1 MRNITT
7 CLSLT
12 ICLLVALAS
21 PLRAQNKTTDLYD
34 TETVQQIRLTL
45 DVDNWREVLDSM
57 RLNDDGYLLAD
68 ATINGQKFDNIGVRY
83 RGNKSY
89 TLGGKRNPL
98 NIKLNYI
105 NKSQAYGDYKTIKL
119 TTALRDPSMVREV
132 LSFEIARDYMPAPR
146 ANYAQVY
153 VNNEYYGLLVNVQP
167 IDEQFLEENFG
178 ESDGYLFKT
187 RENALDQTPRGCR
200 RGVYGSLQYEGK
212 LKCYLNNW
220 EEIGN
225 DGWDELIELTRILE
239 EEPKRID
246 EVLHV
251 DNTLW
256 MLAFNNVLLNLNS
269 YSGNHS
275 QNFYLYR
282 DVSGRFNP
290 IIWDM
295 NLSFGSYKNVGGG
308 SDLNIKQ
315 LQQIDPLL
323 HVDNESKPLIRQL
336 MSNDKYRKMYF
347 SHVRQIVYDH
357 FKDGQ
362 YLTRARELQRS
373 IQTAFSSDPSKEYS
387 LSDMQ
392 GNLTQTHGKKSR
404 IPGLEELMQARTEN
418 LRRDKSIAVVP
429 STIESVELRRRREL
443 SNERIDAFT
452 VRAKVGKFPKLV
464 LLHYRFSPDA
474 AFQTMQMHDDG
485 QHRDIR
491 SGDEIFAATA
501 VPLNGEQEMEY
512 YISVE
517 NAAIM
522 SYSPANYTQDRMTAN
537 LGELNK

>member
-1 MRNITT
+1 MRNTT
-7 CLSLT
+7 CLSL
-12 ICLLVALAS
+12 LLMLLATLAS
-21 PLRAQNKTTDLYD
+21 SLEAQNQSADLYD
-34 TETVQQIRLTL
+34 TESIQQIRLSL
-45 DVDNWREVLDSM
+45 DVDDWREVLDSM
-57 RLNDDGYLLAD
+57 RLNDAGYLLAD
-68 ATINGQKFDNIGVRY
+68 ATINGKKFDNVGVRY

-105 NKSQAYGDYKTIKL
+105 NKSQSYGDYKTIKL

-153 VNNEYYGLLVNVQP
+153 VNDEYYGLLVNVQP
-167 IDEQFLEENFG
+167 VDEQFLKENFG

-225 DGWDELIELTRILE
+225 DGWDELIELTRVLE
-239 EEPKRID
+239 EDPKRID
-246 EVLHV
+246 EVLAV

-282 DVSGRFNP
+282 DSSGRFQP
-290 IIWDM
+290 IVWDM
-295 NLSFGSYKNVGGG
+295 NLSFGSYKNIGGG
-308 SDLNIKQ
+308 SDLTIRE

-323 HVDNESKPLIRQL
+323 HVDNEAKPLIRQL
-336 MSNDKYRKMYF
+336 MSSEKYRKTYL
-347 SHVRQIVYDH
+347 SHVRQIIYDH

-362 YLTRARELQRS
+362 YLNRARELQRM
-373 IQTAFSSDPSKEYS
+373 IQTAYTNDPNKEYNFA
-387 LSDMQ
+387 DMQ
-392 GNLTQTHGKKSR
+392 GNLTATHGKKSR
-404 IPGLEELMQARTEN
+404 IPGLEELMETRTEY
-418 LRRDKSIAVVP
+418 LRKEKSLAVVP
-429 STIESVELRRRREL
+429 STIEEVELRRRREL

-452 VRAKVGKFPKLV
+452 VRARVGKFPKLV
-464 LLHYRFSPDA
+464 LLHYRFGPNE
-474 AFQTMQMHDDG
+474 AFQTIQMHDDG
-485 QHRDIR
+485 QHRDIHK
-491 SGDEIFAATA
+491 GDDIFAATA
-501 VPLNGEQEMEY
+501 VPLNGEQQMEY

-522 SYSPANYTQDRMTAN
+522 SYAPANYTRERMEAD